1 MGSGGPSALA
11 VHPRQHAAFGWSA
24 LYATTADAAAWLP
37 PLLEELRSGD
47 SVHSWRRHVPASGPI
62 GVADAARM
70 LEREQALRP
79 TVTFTYVAER
89 PDGHREIVA
98 AATVAEGVRADFP
111 FEGFPVLARCYVRDV
126 WRGIGLYRVI
136 LRHRYEYC
144 VSRWGDRLR
153 AIHLGSA
160 EPAVWHVAMT
170 TTELPAP
177 FVHIGDENL
186 EVAGE
191 VHRVK
196 DLLAFAPGYARQLLD
211 EARELGSGAD
221 AVACRRLAADLVEA
235 GCPAAGVVALRD
247 RVEAL
252 MSASGR
258 HLNGSNPALR
268 SLFALARAIPVVR

>member
-1 MGSGGPSALA
+1 MALP
-11 VHPRQHAAFGWSA
+11 VWPRQHAAFGWSA
-24 LYATTADAAAWLP
+24 LYATTTDAARWLP
-37 PLLEELRSGD
+37 PLLDELRSGE
-47 SVHSWRRHVPASGPI
+47 SVHSWRHHVPASGPLDEL
-62 GVADAARM
+62 DAASM
-70 LEREQALRP
+70 LAREQALRP
-79 TVTFTYVAER
+79 TTTFTYVAER
-89 PDGHREIVA
+89 RDGRREIVA
-98 AATVAEGVRADFP
+98 AATVAESVRADFP
-111 FEGFPVLARCYVRDV
+111 FEGFPVLARCYIREA
-126 WRGIGLYRVI
+126 WRGVGLYRMI

-170 TTELPAP
+170 TSDLPAP
-177 FVHIGDENL
+177 FVHIGDEDL

-191 VHRVK
+191 VHVVK

-211 EARELGSGAD
+211 EARLLGGD
-221 AVACRRLAADLVEA
+221 TDGLICRRLVGDLVGA
-235 GCPAAGVVALRD
+235 GQPGAGVVALRH

-252 MSASGR
+252 MAASGR